1 MTSLFPKWTN
11 KLPTVLALGAAAA
24 GLTVVFVVN
33 YWFSPHHTD
42 VGYAPFQPIA
52 YSHKLHAGTLGM
64 DCRYCHRMVEDGP
77 HATVPDAATCMGC
90 HLQVKKE
97 SEALAP
103 LREAYGDGA
112 GNRNPIEWI
121 KVHMLPE
128 YAYFNHA
135 VHIRANVGC
144 ASCHGPIH
152 EMEIVRQHQP
162 LSMGWCLECHRD
174 PTPHIRPAGASVTD
188 MDWGPSEASIAAA
201 KKLLEPQGTDKFPAL
216 NPPTHCGACHR

>member
-1 MTSLFPKWTN
+1 MTLLFPKWTN

-24 GLTVVFVVN
+24 GLTVVFAVN
-33 YWFSPHHTD
+33 FWFSPKHTD
-42 VGYAPFQPIA
+42 VGYAPYQPIA
-52 YSHKLHAGTLGM
+52 YSHKLHAGSLGM
-64 DCRYCHRMVEDGP
+64 DCRYCHRMVEEGP

-90 HLQVKKE
+90 HLQVKKD

-103 LREAYGDGA
+103 LREAYGDGTA
-112 GNRNPIEWI
+112 SNKPIEWI

-152 EMEIVRQHQP
+152 EMEIVRQDQP

-174 PTPHIRPAGASVTD
+174 PTTHIRPADVSVTD
-188 MDWGPSEASIAAA
+188 MDWKPTDASIAAA
-201 KKLLEPQGTDKFPAL
+201 RKLLEPQGTDKFPAL